1 MPSASSRHSS
11 RDTRVLVT
19 VNALPLAV
27 GVLLSCSTTL
37 GEVSMYGRLTLGTAW
52 ALTQLLVL
60 VGGTWWYESRAAS
73 SCEPAPATTAASRSV
88 GGTW

>member
-1 MPSASSRHSS
+1 M
-11 RDTRVLVT
+11 LVT

-37 GEVSMYGRLTLGTAW
+37 GEVSVYGRLTLGTAW

-73 SCEPAPATTAASRSV
+73 SCEPAPATTSASRSV

>member
-1 MPSASSRHSS
+1 MPSAPSRLCS

-19 VNALPLAV
+19 INALPLAV

-37 GEVSMYGRLTLGTAW
+37 GEISLYGRLTLATGW
-52 ALTQLLVL
+52 ALTQLVVL
-60 VGGTWWYESRAAS
+60 VGGAWWYEARAAS
-73 SCEPAPATTAASRSV
+73 SGEPEPTTTASQPT

>member
-1 MPSASSRHSS
+1 M
-11 RDTRVLVT
+11 LVT

-37 GEVSMYGRLTLGTAW
+37 GETSVYGRLTLGMAW
-52 ALTQLLVL
+52 ALTQLVVL
-60 VGGTWWYESRAAS
+60 VGGTWWHESRAAS
-73 SCEPAPATTAASRSV
+73 SCEPTPVTTAASRSV

>member
-1 MPSASSRHSS
+1 MPPASSQHSS

-37 GEVSMYGRLTLGTAW
+37 GEVSVYGRLTLGMAW
-52 ALTQLLVL
+52 ALTQLVVL
-60 VGGTWWYESRAAS
+60 VGGTWWYENRAAS
-73 SCEPAPATTAASRSV
+73 SCEPASATTTASRSN

>member
-1 MPSASSRHSS
+1 M
-11 RDTRVLVT
+11 LVT

-37 GEVSMYGRLTLGTAW
+37 GEVSVYGRLTLGMAW
-52 ALTQLLVL
+52 ALTQLVVL
-60 VGGTWWYESRAAS
+60 VGGTWWYENRAAS
-73 SCEPAPATTAASRSV
+73 SCEPASATTTASRSN

>member
-1 MPSASSRHSS
+1 M
-11 RDTRVLVT
+11 LVT

-37 GEVSMYGRLTLGTAW
+37 GEVSVYGRLTLGMAW
-52 ALTQLLVL
+52 ALTQLVVL
-60 VGGTWWYESRAAS
+60 VAGTWWYENRAAS
-73 SCEPAPATTAASRSV
+73 SCEPASATTTASRSN